1 MTIDINIVKRA
12 SGWLEP
18 DACERLR
25 AAAAAASADTAVLE
39 IGAYRGKSTGW
50 LALGSS
56 EGNGAP
62 VYTIDCWDLLPAE
75 SWPEGTP
82 SYVQRYSDPGV
93 ERDYLDHLEALD
105 AHGIVTPIKGF
116 SQDVA
121 KTWKKDGRPKVG
133 VLFVDG
139 SHLYDDVLADL
150 RAWAPL
156 LAPDAVIIMHDA
168 TATNCDVMRAAED
181 FFKTRQRRFDW
192 QGREIVPWMKDG
204 KDTGRRGTL
213 TVRTK

>member
-1 MTIDINIVKRA
+1 MTIDINVVKRA

-25 AAAAAASADTAVLE
+25 AAARNAPADTAVVE

-56 EGNGAP
+56 EGNRAP
-62 VYTIDCWDLLPAE
+62 VFTVDCWDLRPADD
-75 SWPEGTP
+75 WPADAP
-82 SYVQRYSDPGV
+82 AYVQRYSDPSV
-93 ERDYLDHLEALD
+93 EGDYRAHLDALEARE
-105 AHGIVTPIKGF
+105 IVTPIKGF

-121 KTWKKDGRPKVG
+121 KSWKKDGLPKVS

-139 SHLYDDVLADL
+139 SHFYDDVLADL

-156 LAPDAVIIMHDA
+156 LAPEAVIIMHDA

-204 KDTGRRGTL
+204 KDTQRRGTL

>member
-25 AAAAAASADTAVLE
+25 AAARNAPADTAVVE

-62 VYTIDCWDLLPAE
+62 VFTIDTWDTRGIE
-75 SWPEGTP
+75 TWPEDHPGYIDKYP
-82 SYVQRYSDPGV
+82 DPQVRVDYENHLDRIGA
-93 ERDYLDHLEALD
+93 RDV
-105 AHGIVTPIKGF
+105 VTPICGW
-116 SQDVA
+116 STDVA
-121 KTWKKDGRPKVG
+121 KTWKKDHGLKVS

-139 SHLYDDVLADL
+139 SHYYDDVVADL
-150 RAWAPL
+150 KAWLPHTAPQ
-156 LAPDAVIIMHDA
+156 AVVILHDA
-168 TATNCDVMRAAED
+168 TAVHCDVMAAAESV
-181 FFKTRQRRFDW
+181 FTTRRKWDW
-192 QGREIVPWMKDG
+192 AGREIVPWMKDG